1 MRKIMNKLIIPT
13 GYMGSGSSAITDLIC
28 EFEGYEADNGTFEY
42 VFLHCPN
49 GLFDLEDKL
58 LVGNNAM
65 RSDEALRSFENR
77 MYELY
82 KDKYWWVANYR
93 QKVGE
98 NFRKYTEE
106 YIDSLVQFRSDSY
119 WYMQER
125 VNVSRF
131 IKLAVRAA
139 LRIVSGGKIQIKKPL
154 EYAPMR
160 MSFVTAQ
167 EFYQKSQVYINHFL
181 DDMGIRE
188 KNIILDQLLLPHNV
202 YRAQNYFDDRMEC
215 FVVNRDPRDVFILN
229 KYVWTKEGDPVP
241 FPTDVHDFCEYYQR
255 LRKAEHK
262 CENSHI
268 HIIQFEDLI
277 YKYDESVQNIMS
289 IFGMEPKDHI
299 RKREKF
305 NPDRSINNTQLF
317 RKDEYKEEAAV
328 IESELKEYVYSF
340 PYLNE
345 ADMKQSF

>member
-1 MRKIMNKLIIPT
+1 MNKLIIPT

-28 EFEGYEADNGTFEY
+28 EFDGYEADNGTFEY

-65 RSDEALRSFENR
+65 RSDEALRSFERR

-82 KDKYWWVANYR
+82 TDKYWWVANYR

-98 NFRKYTEE
+98 NFWKYTKEF
-106 YIDSLVQFRSDSY
+106 IDSLVQFESDSY

-125 VNVSRF
+125 VNFSRF

-139 LRIVSGGKIQIKKPL
+139 LRVFSGGKIQLKKPL

-167 EFYQKSQVYINHFL
+167 EFYQKAQRYINDFL

-188 KNIILDQLLLPHNV
+188 KNIILDQLLLPHNA
-202 YRAQNYFDDRMEC
+202 YRAENYFDDRMEC

-229 KYVWTKEGDPVP
+229 KYVWTKGGDPVP
-241 FPTDVHDFCEYYQR
+241 FPTDVNDFCDYYKR
-255 LRKAEHK
+255 LRKAERP
-262 CENSHI
+262 CENVHI
-268 HIIQFEDLI
+268 HVVQFEDLI
-277 YKYDESVQNIMS
+277 YKYDESLRQVMDILK
-289 IFGMEPKDHI
+289 IAPKDHI
-299 RKREKF
+299 RKKEKF
-305 NPDRSINNTQLF
+305 DPSRSINNTQLF
-317 RKDEYKEEAAV
+317 RKDEYKAEAAV
-328 IESELKEYVYSF
+328 IEKELEEYIYSF
-340 PYLNE
+340 PYDND
-345 ADMKQSF
+345 ADIKQSF